1 MVLLAVMVLLAAV
14 MVSSAPPV
22 TKKIVKAT
30 DSDKMHDI
38 KLATTSKASSQ
49 KLQEGKQ
56 ALDEEAPAEDAEAAP
71 ADDAAAEEAP
81 AEDAAAD
88 GDAGDSADAASDD
101 DSDDDSDEPDGVAD
115 DDEQAS
121 KMGFWKKIIGGNPGG
136 MGMGNG
142 DHHPSKDIPALVW
155 ALPIVGFCGVGIA
168 IAAYCSFGT

>member
-1 MVLLAVMVLLAAV
+1 MTRQGSMVLLAVMVLLAAV

-30 DSDKMHDI
+30 DAGKMHDI
-38 KLATTSKASSQ
+38 KLSTTSKASSQ

-56 ALDEEAPAEDAEAAP
+56 ALDEEAPAEDEEAA
-71 ADDAAAEEAP
+71 AEDEAAAEEAP

-88 GDAGDSADAASDD
+88 DEEAGDDDDADAD
-101 DSDDDSDEPDGVAD
+101 DEPDGVAD
-115 DDEQAS
+115 DDEQAA

-155 ALPIVGFCGVGIA
+155 ALPIVGFVGVGIA